1 MPRPNRLYIERKTRN
16 GVSLA
21 DRGPAVIGDVTYSK
35 TGKTIYYKGMKFKS
49 LPGGGTYG
57 NYCLMPSDHDDNVK
71 LTEEAYREQ
80 FYKTYDEFWI
90 TGVKKDGSNRYPGF
104 ERHPVVENGA
114 LD

>member
-16 GVSLA
+16 GVGLG

-35 TGKTIYYKGMKFKS
+35 TGKTIYYKGMKFKPLS
-49 LPGGGTYG
+49 GGGIYG
-57 NYCLMPSDHDDNVK
+57 NYCLVPQDHDENAK
-71 LTEEAYREQ
+71 LTAEAYERQ
-80 FYKTYDEFWI
+80 FDTIYDEFWI

-104 ERHPVVENGA
+104 ERHPVVENGV